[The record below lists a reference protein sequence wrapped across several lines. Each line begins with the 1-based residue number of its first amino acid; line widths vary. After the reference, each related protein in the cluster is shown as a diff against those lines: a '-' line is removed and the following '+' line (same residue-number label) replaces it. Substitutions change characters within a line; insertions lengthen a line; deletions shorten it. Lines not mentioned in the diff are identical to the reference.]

1 MVGTGFE
8 TEGCDMEHA
17 DVLEMTYRSSG
28 TYMDGL
34 LSKAHSFEDEVSLL
48 FSRTSYNA
56 LRAMTLTRHRTCR
69 KPIRLLLRIGLWIK
83 ERIPSETKDL
93 SYETLGSVVPRSG
106 TETLDIQHFEDLGRI
121 KDRCV

>member
-1 MVGTGFE
+1 
-8 TEGCDMEHA
+8 MEHA